1 MQVFQRIGQAMYQ
14 AAQATGGGEAAPS
27 ADGGEAGVEAQAES
41 EDDVVEG
48 EIVEEGGAS

>member
-14 AAQATGGGEAAPS
+14 QNQQAASRPRRPRTAGAGAS
-27 ADGGEAGVEAQAES
+27 ADAAS

>member
-14 AAQATGGGEAAPS
+14 NVQSQPGEQQAAAAGGGAP
-27 ADGGEAGVEAQAES
+27 DGG

-48 EIVEEGGAS
+48 EIVDEGGAS